1 MVNRVTK
8 AERERIYRRA
18 KQLRLS
24 GVASMNEL
32 TNVLMDE
39 FNISRE
45 RARSAAG
52 KVLRRERWHVIQ
64 ARK

>member
-8 AERERIYRRA
+8 AERERIYRCA

-39 FNISRE
+39 FNISR
-45 RARSAAG
+45 AS
-52 KVLRRERWHVIQ
+52 KVMQ